1 MVMKLD
7 ILRNERNCPDMEA
20 DVFNCFIENDPTIET
35 SGKEKIGVRSDY
47 VPSAVQE
54 PKKI

>member
-20 DVFNCFIENDPTIET
+20 DVFNCFIENDPTIEA